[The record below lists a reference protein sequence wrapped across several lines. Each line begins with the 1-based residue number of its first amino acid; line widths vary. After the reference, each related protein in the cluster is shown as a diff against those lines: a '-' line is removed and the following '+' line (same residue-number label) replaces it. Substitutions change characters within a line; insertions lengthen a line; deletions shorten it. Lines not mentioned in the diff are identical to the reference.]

1 MKRFFKY
8 LLTVFLITVFAVA
21 MTFGVWALINSFTTH
36 ADHDLIYGT
45 ITSSSAPVAVEDK
58 ERGLFKDKYV
68 INFVQ
73 TITVSFNYKGQT
85 YSSTR
90 DFSVY
95 KEKSDVPLSTSHA
108 TYNNSPYKKGAVIQI
123 YVNKN
128 NPTIYSLAGDADSTT
143 VDIKTVIPYA
153 AVIYGVVLI
162 IFTISYIA
170 RSKKERKQ
178 EFLEKYMN
186 SKY

>member
-8 LLTVFLITVFAVA
+8 LLTVFLITVFFVA

-45 ITSSSAPVAVEDK
+45 ITSSTTPVPIEDK
-58 ERGLFKDKYV
+58 ERGLFKDTYI

-85 YSSTR
+85 DSSTR

-95 KEKSDVPLSTSHA
+95 KEKSDVPLSSSHM

-143 VDIKTVIPYA
+143 VDLMKVVPYS

-162 IFTISYIA
+162 IFTISYIS
-170 RSKKERKQ
+170 RSRKERKQ